1 MNKKWDGS
9 EASFRNLFDEFYPAL
24 CMFAYGYVKDEAE
37 AADIVSECFLTF
49 WNSRAK
55 FDNYL
60 KIKSFLYII
69 VRNCSLNYIRAH
81 RYKTEDVS
89 DLESSVFFTNNLIEK
104 EAFRIFYRAVNSLPE
119 RSREVILLS
128 LDGLKNNEIA
138 EELSIAESS
147 VHTLKK
153 IAYKKLKL
161 LLKDYYYLVFIFL
174 SELE

>member
-1 MNKKWDGS
+1 MNKEWDGS

-24 CMFAYGYVKDEAE
+24 CLFAYGYVKDEAE
-37 AADIVSECFLTF
+37 AADIVQECFLTF

-89 DLESSVFFTNNLIEK
+89 DLKSSVFFTNNLIEK

-138 EELSIAESS
+138 EKLSIAESS